1 MFENI
6 GGKIKGLAVVVCWVG
21 IVTSV
26 ISAIVL
32 WCVNSY
38 RNPTIGLGISVLI
51 GGVLGSWIGSFFTYG
66 FGEMIE
72 NSEKSVRNQERI
84 LAKLESLQEEM
95 NEREIFKADE
105 RSADPVRVE
114 QAEKLVKVEPVAQE
128 PTIMRRNRVAQ
139 AEMWMC
145 NECGAY
151 VFRTHSTCP
160 QCGKAR

>member
-6 GGKIKGLAVVVCWVG
+6 GGKIKGLAVVVCWAG

-26 ISAIVL
+26 ICAIVL
-32 WCVNSY
+32 WCANSY
-38 RNPTIGLGISVLI
+38 RNPTIGMGIGVLV

-72 NSEKSVRNQERI
+72 NSEKTVRNQERI
-84 LAKLESLQEEM
+84 LARLESLQEDARAFKV
-95 NEREIFKADE
+95 ERPAAE
-105 RSADPVRVE
+105 PVKIHRTE
-114 QAEKLVKVEPVAQE
+114 GANTVEPVAQE
-128 PTIMRRNRVAQ
+128 QTIMRRNRVAQ

-145 NECGAY
+145 DECGAY
-151 VFRTHSTCP
+151 VFRTHTTCP